1 MRRRQTPRR
10 GRKGF
15 TLIELVCALAVA
27 TVAVAIGAQLFL
39 VGTKAAAN
47 SSILDANTQAI
58 MRFYESGQVDALDQC
73 TAAGKTVTTT
83 QTATTVRLTLG
94 GGSVSRSVTMDT
106 VTVED
111 GKTKTGLSCLQESI
125 AGNAG

>member
-1 MRRRQTPRR
+1 MLRAE
-10 GRKGF
+10 G
-15 TLIELVCALAVA
+15 
-27 TVAVAIGAQLFL
+27 
-39 VGTKAAAN
+39 
-47 SSILDANTQAI
+47 
-58 MRFYESGQVDALDQC
+58 